1 MPLIQIDRMP
11 SILYKFDELIDFEAK
26 FFANVSPTYSSSSC
40 VAVPI
45 VKKPKQICLFYSKKH
60 VLTSQYDAAWFR
72 LYFFFDGKINIKPF
86 VAKKKN

>member
-1 MPLIQIDRMP
+1 MWFPRMPLIQIDRMP

-45 VKKPKQICLFYSKKH
+45 VKKTETNLPFLFKKACIDE
-60 VLTSQYDAAWFR
+60 S
-72 LYFFFDGKINIKPF
+72 I
-86 VAKKKN
+86 